1 MKLTWMDSTE
11 CAEYSRGVFINN
23 IAHIYMSTEAV
34 SHIAIFLWPSSG
46 PHNQLSLGPHTAI
59 TYGPSVDQV
68 WIPDKGHTWA
78 ITGPIQGQ
86 LWVIN
91 LAETWASYGPCVA
104 LVWNPDLVHTRTMSH
119 CGMWAKRNLILWA
132 GAGPE
137 KNCYVGRSWAREQLL
152 CGMEQNTT
160 LSKPY
165 QHQSLTRKPRIEPH
179 LIWSG
184 ELNLAAKIWAK
195 TDPYLSHLYDHS
207 WPYSGPIRWARWV
220 PHVILN
226 KTITK
231 PLDTHPSQ
239 MNSHNNDN
247 ILNKY

>member
-1 MKLTWMDSTE
+1 M
-11 CAEYSRGVFINN
+11 
-23 IAHIYMSTEAV
+23 
-34 SHIAIFLWPSSG
+34 
-46 PHNQLSLGPHTAI
+46 
-59 TYGPSVDQV
+59 
-68 WIPDKGHTWA
+68 
-78 ITGPIQGQ
+78 
-86 LWVIN
+86 
-91 LAETWASYGPCVA
+91 
-104 LVWNPDLVHTRTMSH
+104 
-119 CGMWAKRNLILWA
+119 WA

-137 KNCYVGRSWAREQLL
+137 NNCYVGWN
-152 CGMEQNTT
+152 QNTT

-165 QHQSLTRKPRIEPH
+165 QHQSLTRKPRIEPR
-179 LIWSG
+179 LILSG

-220 PHVILN
+220 LHVILN

-247 ILNKY
+247 ILNKYLMFNQQTKLNESHT